1 MGGVTKLFL
10 SYKSIADRLKTLK
23 GRYRCSI
30 IKFIFFITMSNA
42 LSHDQLNE
50 DQLSDLFNP
59 YESSFDA
66 VKNISYAP
74 ETLQHTPI
82 KDHLGWAVQLNIA
95 FDNYMK
101 TLTKEDKDD
110 YTKMDEW
117 EFFDEF
123 KWGVLDEFLSLTK
136 KGEDYEKV
144 GGFSDAD
151 IKSIDAICLPI
162 VVRCFAQIYKES
174 LTR

>member
-1 MGGVTKLFL
+1 
-10 SYKSIADRLKTLK
+10 
-23 GRYRCSI
+23 
-30 IKFIFFITMSNA
+30 MSNA

-95 FDNYMK
+95 YDNYMK
-101 TLTKEDKDD
+101 TLTKEDKEE

-151 IKSIDAICLPI
+151 IKSIDAITLPI

>member
-1 MGGVTKLFL
+1 MTN
-10 SYKSIADRLKTLK
+10 S
-23 GRYRCSI
+23 
-30 IKFIFFITMSNA
+30 

-50 DQLSDLFNP
+50 DQLTDLFDP

-66 VKNISYAP
+66 VKDIPYAP

-95 FDNYMK
+95 YDNYMK
-101 TLTKEDKDD
+101 TLTKEDKDE

-123 KWGVLDEFLSLTK
+123 KWGVLDDFLSLTK

>member
-1 MGGVTKLFL
+1 MKGGSLN
-10 SYKSIADRLKTLK
+10 
-23 GRYRCSI
+23 CSSRI
-30 IKFIFFITMSNA
+30 SNINFIFFITMTNA

-50 DQLSDLFNP
+50 KQIRDLFNP
-59 YESSFDA
+59 YKSSLDS
-66 VKNISYAP
+66 VKDIPYAP

-95 FDNYMK
+95 YDNYMK
-101 TLTKEDKDD
+101 TLTKEDKDE

-123 KWGVLDEFLSLTK
+123 KWGVLDDFLSLTK

-151 IKSIDAICLPI
+151 IKSIDAITLPI

>member
-1 MGGVTKLFL
+1 MGGSLNCSSRISRLLTDSKPLKVDTDAALSNLF
-10 SYKSIADRLKTLK
+10 
-23 GRYRCSI
+23 
-30 IKFIFFITMSNA
+30 FFITMTNS

-50 DQLSDLFNP
+50 DQLTDLFDP

-66 VKNISYAP
+66 VKDIPYAP

-95 FDNYMK
+95 YDNYMK
-101 TLTKEDKDD
+101 TLTKEDKDE

-151 IKSIDAICLPI
+151 IKSIDAITLPI

>member
-1 MGGVTKLFL
+1 
-10 SYKSIADRLKTLK
+10 
-23 GRYRCSI
+23 
-30 IKFIFFITMSNA
+30 MSNA

-95 FDNYMK
+95 FNNYMK

-110 YTKMDEW
+110 LIKMDEW

-123 KWGVLDEFLSLTK
+123 KWGVLHDFLSETK
-136 KGEDYEKV
+136 RGEDYEKE
-144 GGFSDAD
+144 GGFSEAD
-151 IKSIDAICLPI
+151 ITTIDSMTLPI
-162 VVRCFAQIYKES
+162 VVRCFGQIYKES

>member
-1 MGGVTKLFL
+1 MTN
-10 SYKSIADRLKTLK
+10 S
-23 GRYRCSI
+23 
-30 IKFIFFITMSNA
+30 

-50 DQLSDLFNP
+50 DQLTDLFDP

-66 VKNISYAP
+66 VKDIPYAP

-95 FDNYMK
+95 FNNYMK

-110 YTKMDEW
+110 LIKMDEW
-117 EFFDEF
+117 EVFDEF
-123 KWGVLDEFLSLTK
+123 KWGVLHDFLSETK
-136 KGEDYEKV
+136 RGEDYEKE
-144 GGFSDAD
+144 GGFSEAD
-151 IKSIDAICLPI
+151 ITTIDSMTLPI